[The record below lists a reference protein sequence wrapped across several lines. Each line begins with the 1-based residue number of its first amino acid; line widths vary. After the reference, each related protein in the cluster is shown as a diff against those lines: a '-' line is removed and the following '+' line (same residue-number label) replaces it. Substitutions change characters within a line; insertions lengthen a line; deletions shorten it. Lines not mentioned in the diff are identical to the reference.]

1 MNRKSTS
8 YVFTADINSASD
20 MLQIEE
26 LRKAVSI
33 MNKGN
38 SVKKRVCLRG
48 RKPAVKMDKYNHY
61 SGKMSKISYDWAG
74 NIVGGIANATKI
86 DVYVYNRS

>member
-8 YVFTADINSASD
+8 YIFTADINSASD

-26 LRKAVSI
+26 LRKAIKSLNTI
-33 MNKGN
+33 SDK
-38 SVKKRVCLRG
+38 KKRVVLRG
-48 RKPAVKMDKYNHY
+48 RKPLVKMDKYNPY
-61 SGKMSKISYDWAG
+61 TGKMSTISYDWAG

>member
-1 MNRKSTS
+1 MKRTSTS
-8 YVFTADINSASD
+8 YIFTADINSASD

-26 LRKAVSI
+26 LRKAIKSLNTI
-33 MNKGN
+33 SDK
-38 SVKKRVCLRG
+38 KKRVVLRG
-48 RKPAVKMDKYNHY
+48 RKPLVKMDKYNPY
-61 SGKMSKISYDWAG
+61 TGKMSKLSYDWAG